1 MPLFVIYEQE
11 DYAYPKSAVLLPM
24 NNMKSKKQIFITGM
38 NGSGTTMLLDSFSRN
53 RRVYAFP
60 YESRIIPY
68 LIARSRT
75 LDLNIDENFRRL
87 FAVALKHP
95 IIMRANGGRRVAFD
109 EAWLALD
116 RTVGSLIDTLFM
128 VFAQRQNQSIWCEK
142 SPQNIQAV
150 GEILSIFPD
159 AVIIHMVRDGRD
171 CAASLNR
178 RWHRHSRL
186 IIERWKRVVR
196 AGERAC
202 RQHPANCIRI
212 RYEDF
217 TADPQRQLPALCE
230 RIGIPFEAAMLASA
244 MPWVE
249 TQGKEK
255 TIRFMGHKW
264 PRYFNAGE
272 ISALEGIAGETL
284 YQQGY
289 AVTLRGDADLD
300 PRLRQVMRVF
310 DYAKAYA
317 RELLNKLTG
326 RNDKPLKTLLSMPIV
341 SLYEFMVKKY

>member
-1 MPLFVIYEQE
+1 
-11 DYAYPKSAVLLPM
+11 
-24 NNMKSKKQIFITGM
+24 MKSKKQIFIAGM

-53 RRVYAFP
+53 RQVYAFP

-68 LIARSRT
+68 LIARART

-87 FAVALKHP
+87 FTVALRHP
-95 IIMRANGGRRVAFD
+95 IIVRANGGRPIAFD
-109 EAWLALD
+109 AAWLTLD
-116 RTVGSLIDTLFM
+116 RTVGSLIDALFM
-128 VFAQRQNQSIWCEK
+128 VFAGRQNKSIWCEK
-142 SPQNIQAV
+142 SPQNIQAA
-150 GEILSIFPD
+150 GEIFSAFPD

-178 RWHRHSRL
+178 RWHRHPRL

-202 RQHPANCIRI
+202 RQYPANCIQI

-217 TADPQRQLPALCE
+217 TADPRRQLPALCE
-230 RIGIPFEAAMLASA
+230 RIGIPFEPAMLASA

-249 TQGKEK
+249 THGHEK

-264 PRYFNAGE
+264 PRYFDAGE
-272 ISALEGIAGETL
+272 IRALERIAGAAL
-284 YQQGY
+284 HQQGY
-289 AVTLRGDADLD
+289 AVTLRGDADLG
-300 PRLRQVMRVF
+300 PRLRQTIRAL

-317 RELLNKLTG
+317 RELLNKLNG
-326 RNDKPLKTLLSMPIV
+326 RNEKPLKTLLSMPIV